1 MKNYYV
7 ALACLI
13 TISTHAQVSL
23 LGKIDN
29 SPVRQQQI
37 IETITASISYQGY
50 DETQAFFGQGEYE
63 VFLDNT
69 TGILDKPI
77 IILDG
82 FDPGDSRDINGLYNS
97 LAFNGQNMADIL
109 RDEGFDII
117 VLNAPTYI
125 SDGLEID
132 GGGDYIQRNA
142 MVLVALIDLL
152 NTEKVGD
159 EPLVVLGPSMGGLI
173 ARYGLSYMEQ
183 NSLNADTRLYISFDS
198 PHKGANVPMS
208 LQYLINYLA
217 FQSDDPLAQQAV
229 DQLLN
234 SAAAKEMLVD
244 HLNAHLLAGS
254 DFEQDPALVLPAGAP
269 DFRDPFQAELDAL
282 GFPQNV
288 RNVAIVNG
296 SGLGITI
303 GTPGM
308 QVVDTT
314 LDLGNNLTGEVELH
328 FMPLATETIEVT
340 RFDTFFSGFPVQTFD
355 AMGAATTATDGVDSA
370 PGGISNISNALGD
383 GTGNPVI
390 EDFIM
395 ALQQDEFSFIPLLS
409 SLAIENEDNWYA
421 VPDLSNSP
429 FVNSYIP
436 DENEPHVSVSQ
447 ASAQFAL
454 DEIRNG
460 SLSTSSV
467 ASENTFK
474 LLKNPVRDV
483 ITVGINPLVS
493 VGPIKTQLFS
503 TEGKLLHTQ
512 VFNTNDSQIF
522 LQANIASGIYI
533 LRVTDTKATVS
544 FKVIVE

>member
-1 MKNYYV
+1 
-7 ALACLI
+7 
-13 TISTHAQVSL
+13 
-23 LGKIDN
+23 
-29 SPVRQQQI
+29 
-37 IETITASISYQGY
+37 
-50 DETQAFFGQGEYE
+50 
-63 VFLDNT
+63 
-69 TGILDKPI
+69 
-77 IILDG
+77 
-82 FDPGDSRDINGLYNS
+82 
-97 LAFNGQNMADIL
+97 
-109 RDEGFDII
+109 
-117 VLNAPTYI
+117 
-125 SDGLEID
+125 
-132 GGGDYIQRNA
+132 
-142 MVLVALIDLL
+142 
-152 NTEKVGD
+152 
-159 EPLVVLGPSMGGLI
+159 
-173 ARYGLSYMEQ
+173 
-183 NSLNADTRLYISFDS
+183 
-198 PHKGANVPMS
+198 MS

-244 HLNAHLLAGS
+244 HLNSHLLAGS
-254 DFEQDPALVLPAGAP
+254 DFEQDPTLVLPAGAP
-269 DFRDPFQAELDAL
+269 DFRDAFQAELDAL

-288 RNVAIVNG
+288 RNVAMVNG
-296 SGLGITI
+296 SGLGTTI

-355 AMGAATTATDGVDSA
+355 AMGGATAATDGVDSA

-390 EDFIM
+390 EDFIA

-409 SLAIENEDNWYA
+409 SLAIENENNWYA
-421 VPDLSNSP
+421 VPDLNNSP

-460 SLSTSSV
+460 LLSSSSV
-467 ASENTFK
+467 ASENTFE
-474 LLKNPVRDV
+474 LLKNPVRDI

-493 VGPIKTQLFS
+493 VGLITTQLFS
-503 TEGKLLHTQ
+503 AEGKLLHKQ
-512 VFNTNDSQIF
+512 VFHTNDSQIS
-522 LQANIASGIYI
+522 LQANLTSGIYI
-533 LRVTDTKATVS
+533 LRVTDTKATMS